1 MGVPSSIPAKG
12 SAGVESLLLAAPRA
26 PDALPEGDFLE
37 AWSGGQRPSQVSWVC
52 LPGTPASSCW
62 AAPGGVQATRARRNW
77 MAPCLAG
84 LWKEKAPLDRAP
96 RWTRQGQRRGTGG
109 ASDRGPARRA
119 DARRASAFIPHLAPS
134 ARPRLL
140 RRVTHSAGLR
150 PQNVAASPSG
160 GRRSEVKGPSPR
172 PLLPPGS
179 SSAAAASPPASP
191 MSSPWARVRV
201 RMSPFCEDVSRGSA
215 GTPLRG
221 DLILTDHTCSDLSSD
236 AATF

>member
-1 MGVPSSIPAKG
+1 MSPSRSSGLGVKAEGRGQRWARLGCRGTWRGPRAESQLVGEVTISDRACLQWIYTHSLCPTGGAVGVPSSIPAKG

-109 ASDRGPARRA
+109 ASDRWG
-119 DARRASAFIPHLAPS
+119 
-134 ARPRLL
+134 
-140 RRVTHSAGLR
+140 V
-150 PQNVAASPSG
+150 
-160 GRRSEVKGPSPR
+160 
-172 PLLPPGS
+172 
-179 SSAAAASPPASP
+179 
-191 MSSPWARVRV
+191 
-201 RMSPFCEDVSRGSA
+201 
-215 GTPLRG
+215 
-221 DLILTDHTCSDLSSD
+221 
-236 AATF
+236 